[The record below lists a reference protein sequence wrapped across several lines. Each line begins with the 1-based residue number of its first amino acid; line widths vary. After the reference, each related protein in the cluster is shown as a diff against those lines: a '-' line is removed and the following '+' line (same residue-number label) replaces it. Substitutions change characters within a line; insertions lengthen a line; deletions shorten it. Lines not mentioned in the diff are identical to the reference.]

1 MHQYEK
7 WQLFNNS
14 GEPLEGEW
22 RSAELGNP
30 KEGEPPVGIAVVFLY
45 RRSENGLEFLWQ
57 RRSECVEN
65 SGLWDYSAGGHINID
80 ETTLAAAKREAHEEI
95 GIELDESELKFLT
108 RIWSVNGRMLLNYYL
123 VDWGEREDIFKFD
136 DKEVSEVRWIKYA
149 EMEEF
154 RKKFAKKA
162 VVKNDALFKTLEQWL
177 ATHGYL

>member
-1 MHQYEK
+1 M
-7 WQLFNNS
+7 
-14 GEPLEGEW
+14 
-22 RSAELGNP
+22 
-30 KEGEPPVGIAVVFLY
+30 
-45 RRSENGLEFLWQ
+45 
-57 RRSECVEN
+57 EN
-65 SGLWDYSAGGHINID
+65 SGLCDYSAGVHINID